1 MLNYL
6 MQPRRVLSFFKREEI
21 NREAVFMVEESVK
34 LSPNKPIGFRNI
46 ERKDRIQA
54 GARL

>member
-1 MLNYL
+1 
-6 MQPRRVLSFFKREEI
+6 MQPRRVLSFKREEI